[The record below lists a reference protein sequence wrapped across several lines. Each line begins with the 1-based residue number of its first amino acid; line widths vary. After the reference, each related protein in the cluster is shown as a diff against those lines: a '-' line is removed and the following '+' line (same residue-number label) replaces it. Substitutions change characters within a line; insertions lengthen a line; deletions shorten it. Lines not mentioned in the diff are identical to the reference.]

1 MKNTKYSLEKLGPE
15 NLYRIRA
22 LRDIPRFNVKAGAEG
37 GRVSSLT
44 VLDTTDDSWID
55 YGSTVRNSK
64 ITGNSLISSSQ
75 LTGAVVEESIISYSA
90 SRADL
95 RCVKSVLRDVTI
107 SEEHSVGISSS
118 MLLRSTFV
126 SGAYHSSIS
135 LSFVN
140 SVEFHMSTGLHDS
153 CVSGIGLTH
162 GFPGVRAITLRS
174 AYIQAPKDL
183 LICHNVGSEDG
194 TLVAYRN
201 MSNSVQ
207 VRRGCFNGTLTEFA
221 AAVKATHKR
230 TRYAKEYDLLVKFI
244 AQRIKPRAYPA
255 KRSVDKML
263 EEHFKSPFMDSLL
276 FEL

>member
-15 NLYRIRA
+15 KLYSIRA
-22 LRDIPRFNVKAGAEG
+22 LRDIPRFQVKAGAEG

-64 ITGNSLISSSQ
+64 ITGNSLILCSH
-75 LTGAVVEESIISYSA
+75 LNDAYVDASIVSDSVNKA
-90 SRADL
+90 AL
-95 RCVKSVLRDVTI
+95 QCVKSVMRDVTI
-107 SEEHSVGISSS
+107 YEGHAVGVDSS
-118 MLLRSTFV
+118 MLLRASFV
-126 SGAYHSSIS
+126 SGEYNSNIFQ
-135 LSFVN
+135 SFVDH
-140 SVEFHMSTGLHDS
+140 VEFHLLTGLYGS
-153 CVSGIGLTH
+153 CVSGIELKR
-162 GFPGVRAITLRS
+162 GFPGTRSLSLRG
-174 AYIQAPKDL
+174 AYIQEPKDL
-183 LICHNVGSEDG
+183 LICHSVGSEDG
-194 TLVAYRN
+194 TLIAYRN
-201 MSNSVQ
+201 MTKSVQ
-207 VRRGCFNGTLTEFA
+207 VTRGCFHGNLTEFA

-255 KRSVDKML
+255 KRSVDKLL